1 MVPIDLLDAGLWQ
14 ALNLYKMQYL
24 GSTVKQ
30 GMSIVLKQAIKIRLP
45 QKLKVWERMLFV
57 MFLLNWKLT
66 ANQKLQNNIQ
76 ALHVGWMEHRGQSPT
91 LKLGDACLL
100 VPWGLILLFLSEE
113 SATTTSSDWDV
124 NTGPSLHLLV
134 GPPRDIT
141 DDLNHEILNW
151 RFPNTGVGRAAPQ
164 WRVRSF
170 LDTRSFI
177 TKMTGSKEN
186 PCISLLPPSSPIHP
200 DTQSLHPETSINFS
214 LCPQSPCSIHHTV
227 HLAPLLY
234 LAQVPPSHHFHCRLL
249 RLSQKSREG
258 AL

>member
-14 ALNLYKMQYL
+14 ALNLYKMHYL

-45 QKLKVWERMLFV
+45 QKLKFWERMLFV

-100 VPWGLILLFLSEE
+100 VPWGLILPFLPEE
-113 SATTTSSDWDV
+113 SATTTSSEQGINKWP
-124 NTGPSLHLLV
+124 NLHLLV
-134 GPPRDIT
+134 GPPCDIP
-141 DDLNHEILNW
+141 DDLKQGALNW
-151 RFPNTGVGRAAPQ
+151 RSPNTGVGRAAPQ

-170 LDTRSFI
+170 PGNKVIHHKGDRLNREPLHLHS
-177 TKMTGSKEN
+177 
-186 PCISLLPPSSPIHP
+186 PSVFPTHP
-200 DTQSLHPETSINFS
+200 DVQSL
-214 LCPQSPCSIHHTV
+214 
-227 HLAPLLY
+227 Y
-234 LAQVPPSHHFHCRLL
+234 
-249 RLSQKSREG
+249 QKPT
-258 AL
+258 